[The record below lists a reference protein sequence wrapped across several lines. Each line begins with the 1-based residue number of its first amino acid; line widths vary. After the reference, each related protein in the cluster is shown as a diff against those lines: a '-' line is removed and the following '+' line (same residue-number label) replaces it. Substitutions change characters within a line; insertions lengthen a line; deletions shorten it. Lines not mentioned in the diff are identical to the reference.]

1 MSKNNTLEN
10 VQMKTSA
17 LPRARFNWNHD
28 VNTTFGFGVI
38 QPVVCKWLPPNTK
51 TSMSL
56 RNLIRLAPLSAP
68 AFARIK
74 YKTFS
79 HYVAISDLFQDFP
92 HLLSQ
97 TPLARGQNL
106 LSIEQLPHLP
116 LGLLSFLVLIGAKCS
131 VYQTVTQTGLN
142 DPSRVIH
149 RVQSEDGIPV
159 QDAIQA
165 FDTLFANSGLFTF
178 NHHSVEFPHFVGTV
192 MNLGA
197 LYGNRYGNGADT
209 ALSIPLSNVDKI
221 SFYDVSSR
229 NAQSEAQSSE
239 TAIDTNNIAV
249 IGACDMSIDLELNG
263 YGVTLCFNLSDFGK
277 RIYTALVGC
286 GYQIDFQSK
295 TKVSLVPLM
304 ALWKSYFDDFGV
316 LLYDNFFSTNLYKL
330 LTHIDYYNA
339 VDLTHLFGH
348 TEFISFINDLGNMW
362 ATDQQNY
369 TSAHIE
375 STAIS
380 PAFGLSKSFI
390 DVDGSANITEV
401 DNFDVNNLQ
410 INGHSFIDAVKH
422 GHLDSEYLKRIYL
435 CTNRRTVL
443 GRAVA
448 DILRAQGF
456 GDFVDNTK
464 GHFIGFEETDISID
478 AVISQSDTF
487 SETENG
493 SRGKVLGDYAG
504 LGVGSNYAGN
514 RQPKTFT
521 YENDE
526 FGYWITL
533 GVVMPDSGYCQA
545 LDGSLLAI
553 DRNSLFNPEFDA
565 LGYEATRKQQIV
577 GAHHWCERINEETEA
592 NTLDATFGFIPRYS
606 SLKIQ
611 TNKFNGGF
619 SLGSVRNS
627 YQQYTLDKL
636 INVGEKQV
644 SAPFFNSYAHY
655 THYFVH
661 DLLTPSRLPTASIVW
676 RFISRYAFLG
686 NLNRIFAYVGVD
698 PSNVH
703 ELFDSDD
710 AVEELRSKFEYLVR
724 TEDNFMIHHV
734 VNMIGFAPMKP
745 IERSFETFEDGEQPN
760 MNAPKA

>member
-1 MSKNNTLEN
+1 MSQNNTLEK
-10 VQMKTSA
+10 VQMKSSA
-17 LPRARFNWNHD
+17 LPKARFNWSHD
-28 VNTTFGFGVI
+28 VNTTFNFGTI

-51 TSMSL
+51 TTMSL
-56 RNLIRLAPLSAP
+56 RNLVRLAPLSAP

-92 HLLSQ
+92 HLLSN

-106 LSIEQLPHLP
+106 LSIEKLPHLP
-116 LGLLSFLVLIGAKCS
+116 LALLSFLVLIGAKCS
-131 VYQTVTQTGLN
+131 VYHSPTTAWASDN
-142 DPSRVIH
+142 SRVIH
-149 RVQSEDGIPV
+149 RVGVGGISE
-159 QDAIQA
+159 QDALTI
-165 FDTLFANSGLFTF
+165 FDTLFNNTNLFTF
-178 NHHSVEFPHFVGTV
+178 NHHSVEFPHFVGTTL
-192 MNLGA
+192 NLSA
-197 LYGNRYGNGADT
+197 IYGNRYGDIANT
-209 ALSIPLSNVDKI
+209 ALKIPLLNTDKI
-221 SFYDVSSR
+221 SFFDVASR
-229 NAQSEAQSSE
+229 WNSTGNRS
-239 TAIDTNNIAV
+239 AIDNNDVAT
-249 IGACDMSIDLELNG
+249 IGNCDMSIDLVLNG
-263 YGVTLCFNLSDFGK
+263 YAVTLCFNLSDFGK
-277 RIYTALVGC
+277 RLYTALVGC

-295 TKVSLVPLM
+295 TKVSLVPLF

-316 LLYDNFFSTNLYKL
+316 LLYDNYFSTNLYKL

-339 VDLTHLFGH
+339 VDLTNLYAH
-348 TEFISFINDLGNMW
+348 TEFISFVNDLGNMW

-380 PAFGLSKSFI
+380 PSFGLSKSFI
-390 DVDGSANITEV
+390 DVDGDANITEV
-401 DNFDVNNLQ
+401 DNYDVNNLQ

-422 GHLDSEYLKRIYL
+422 GHLDSEYLRRIYL

-448 DILRAQGF
+448 DILRAQGQ

-464 GHFIGFEETDISID
+464 GHFIGYEETDISID
-478 AVISQSDTF
+478 AVVSQSDTF
-487 SETENG
+487 SSTDN
-493 SRGKVLGDYAG
+493 SGKVLGDYAG

-514 RQPKTFT
+514 KQPKTFT

-533 GVVMPDSGYCQA
+533 GVVMPESGYCQA

-577 GAHHWCERINEETEA
+577 GAHHWCENPTEATEA
-592 NTLDATFGFIPRYS
+592 NTLDATFGYIPRYTG
-606 SLKIQ
+606 LKIQ

-636 INVGEKQV
+636 INVGDKQV
-644 SAPFFNSYAHY
+644 SNGVYNSNAGY
-655 THYFVH
+655 TSYDVYE
-661 DLLTPSRLPTASIVW
+661 LLTPSRLPTASIVW
-676 RFISRYAFLG
+676 RYISRYAFLG

-703 ELFDSDD
+703 ELFDSND

-760 MNAPKA
+760 MSATKA